1 MHRPLP
7 IGNTGPMERIGERVL
22 SWASVLDEQAR
33 QQALATAS
41 VAAIDGHVA
50 LMPDAHLG
58 MGCTVGS
65 VIPTR
70 EAIIPSAVGVDIG
83 CGVIATETSL
93 AAGDLPDTLEPLLD
107 RWAEDIPAGLGYWHA
122 EADPAWQDFVGR
134 HGVPESV
141 MNDAR
146 LRDKAPRQFGT
157 LGSGN
162 HFLELCTDERGTV
175 WLMLHSGSRGP
186 GNTLAMRHIEA
197 AKGLMRRAMVD
208 LPDPELAYL
217 AQGTPEFDAYIADLQ
232 WAQAYASGNRQRMMR
247 VALDA
252 LADVTGRVGGDLA
265 VATINNH
272 HNYAR
277 LERHDGK
284 DLWISR
290 KGAISAREG
299 ELGVI
304 PGSMGTGSFVV
315 QGLGNPDAYCS
326 AAHGAGRAMSRRQA
340 RKTFG
345 VDDMERAM
353 EGRTWL
359 RRAAAQLIDEIPG
372 AYKDLDTVMADQ
384 TDLVEVVHRLDT
396 VVNYKGVEK
405 GSRRGKA

>member
-1 MHRPLP
+1 
-7 IGNTGPMERIGERVL
+7 MEKIGERVL

-33 QQALATAS
+33 EQALATVR
-41 VAAIDGHVA
+41 VAAVDGHIA

-58 MGCTVGS
+58 MGATVGA

-83 CGVIATETSL
+83 CGVIATETAL
-93 AAGDLPDTLEPLLD
+93 TAADLPDTLEPLLD
-107 RWAEDIPAGLGYWHA
+107 RWAGTIPAGLGYWHA
-122 EADPAWQDFVGR
+122 EADPAWQHFVAA
-134 HGVPESV
+134 HGLPESV
-141 MNDAR
+141 RADRN
-146 LRDKAPRQFGT
+146 LREKAPRQFGT

-186 GNTLAMRHIEA
+186 GNTLAMRHIER
-197 AKGLMRRAMVD
+197 AKGLMRRSMED
-208 LPDPELAYL
+208 LPDPDLAYL
-217 AQGTPEFDAYIADLQ
+217 VQGTPEFDAYIRDLQ

-247 VALDA
+247 VALEG
-252 LADVTGRVGGDLA
+252 LAAATGREDEPA
-265 VATINNH
+265 VRTINNH

-277 LERHDGK
+277 RERHHGK
-284 DLWISR
+284 ELWVTR
-290 KGAISAREG
+290 KGAISARAG

-315 QGLGNPDAYCS
+315 RGLGNPDAYCS

-340 RKTFG
+340 RKAFT
-345 VDDMERAM
+345 VEDMERAM

-359 RRAAAQLIDEIPG
+359 RKAAAALIDEIPG